1 MKGLFD
7 LTGKTALVIG
17 AGGLGEPQAIGLAEA
32 GADVALA
39 DVNKERMEATKAEIA
54 KRGRKV
60 ITFPVDITDAANV
73 KLLVSDVVAQFGR
86 IDILLN
92 SAGITRRYPSEEY
105 DEEMFDRIIDINLN
119 GLFYACREVGKVMIE
134 QGGGRIINMG
144 SIFSA
149 VGLPES
155 LAYSTSKG
163 AVSQLTRA
171 LAVEWAEHGIAV
183 NGIMPSWFETP
194 MGNVVADRASFYK
207 GASKLPSPE
216 ELQERTTGR
225 VPMRRLG
232 LPREIVGATVFLAS
246 DAASMVTG
254 HMLAVDGGF
263 LAQ

>member
-1 MKGLFD
+1 MTNMFD
-7 LTGKTALVIG
+7 LTGKVALVIG
-17 AGGLGEPQAIGLAEA
+17 IGGLGQPQAVGLADA
-32 GADVALA
+32 GATVALA
-39 DVNKERMEATKAEIA
+39 DIDMKRLEAVSAEIA
-54 KRGRKV
+54 DKAHSVK
-60 ITFPVDITDAANV
+60 TFQVNVTDAQSVEA
-73 KLLVSDVVAQFGR
+73 LVADVVKEYGR

-92 SAGITRRYPSEEY
+92 SAGMTRRFRSEEF
-105 DEEMFDRIIDINLN
+105 DEDVFDQIIALNLN
-119 GLFYACREVGKVMIE
+119 GLFYACQEVGKVMIR

-149 VGLPES
+149 AGLPES

-163 AVSQLTRA
+163 AVAQITRT

-194 MGNVVADRASFYK
+194 MGNVVANYK
-207 GASKLPSPE
+207 GASTQLTPE
-216 ELQERTTGR
+216 QLHERTVGR
-225 VPMRRLG
+225 VPLRRKG
-232 LPREIVGATVFLAS
+232 MPDEIIGATVFLAS